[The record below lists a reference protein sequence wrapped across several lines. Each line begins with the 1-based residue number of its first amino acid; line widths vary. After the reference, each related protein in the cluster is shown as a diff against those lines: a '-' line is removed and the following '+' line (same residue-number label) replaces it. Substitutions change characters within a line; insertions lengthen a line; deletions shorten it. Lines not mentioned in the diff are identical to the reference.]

1 VTWPTRAHNVT
12 TGLKDL
18 RGNPPAPDSALIG
31 EGQLLGSR
39 TDLGAALPDL
49 VAVGIIQASRT
60 NRVHT
65 FAMCVTHGLQTDHI
79 MLLWLFTGSSDGALG
94 YKQQQ
99 QTITQGLWRALTRL
113 SRFQRV
119 GGIWWSTTSFLQ
131 GVATCGICYAHHTIE
146 CSLLG

>member
-1 VTWPTRAHNVT
+1 MT
-12 TGLKDL
+12 TGSKDS
-18 RGNPPAPDSALIG
+18 RGNPHATDSALIV

-65 FAMCVTHGLQTDHI
+65 FAMCVTQRLQTDRI
-79 MLLWLFTGSSDGALG
+79 VLLWLFTGSSDGAMG

-99 QTITQGLWRALTRL
+99 QTITQGL
-113 SRFQRV
+113 
-119 GGIWWSTTSFLQ
+119 
-131 GVATCGICYAHHTIE
+131 
-146 CSLLG
+146 